1 MNILLIYPEFPD
13 TFWSFKH
20 ALKLAHKKASS
31 PPLGLLTV
39 AAMLP
44 AEWHKRLVDMNVSKL
59 TEKDLKWAD
68 AVFVSAML
76 VQKEAAR
83 QVIARCRKAGVKIIA
98 GGPLFTTEQEL
109 FEEVNHF
116 VLNEGELTLPRFLAD
131 LAQGK
136 ADRVYATAEFVD
148 LKTSP
153 TPLWELADMRRY
165 ASMSLQYSRGCPFH
179 CEFCNVTTL
188 FGHNP
193 RVKSTTQILAELDS
207 LYDLGWR
214 GSVFFV
220 DDNFIGNKRHLKTD
234 LLPALIAW
242 RETRKGLA
250 FYTETSI
257 NLADDEHLVEMMV
270 QAGFDTVFIGIETPS
285 EAGLAEAGKLHNR
298 NRDLLADVK
307 RLQRAGLQVQGGFIV
322 GFDSDTAGIF
332 QAQIDFIQN
341 SGIVTAMVGL
351 LQALPGTKLYERLKQ
366 EGRLVADASGD
377 NVSMT
382 SNILPAMGLESLT
395 EGYQRILRTIY
406 SPKNYYRRVKTFLQE
421 CPAPRLRTSLS
432 LHYKMAF
439 IHASYR
445 LGLFGRE
452 RFQFWKVILWTL
464 FTRPKLLS
472 QAVTLA
478 IYGYHFRIIC
488 KRYIL

>member
-1 MNILLIYPEFPD
+1 MNILLVYPEFPD

-20 ALKLAHKKASS
+20 ALKLAHKKSSS

-44 AEWHKRLVDMNVSKL
+44 EEWHKRLIDLNLAKL

-68 AVFVSAML
+68 AAFVSAML

-83 QVIARCRKAGVKIIA
+83 QVIARCKGAGVRVIA
-98 GGPLFTTEQEL
+98 GGPLFTTEYEQ
-109 FEEVNHF
+109 FEEVDHF
-116 VLNEGELTLPRFLAD
+116 VLNEGELTMPRFMAD
-131 LAQGK
+131 LAQGNAK
-136 ADRVYATAEFVD
+136 RMYATAEFVD
-148 LKTSP
+148 LQNSP

-188 FGHNP
+188 FGHHP
-193 RVKSTTQILAELDS
+193 RVKSTAQILTELDR

-220 DDNFIGNKRHLKTD
+220 DDNFIGNKQHLKTD

-242 RETRKGLA
+242 RETRKGLT

-257 NLADDEHLVEMMV
+257 NLVDDERLVEMMV
-270 QAGFDTVFIGIETPS
+270 QAGFDTVFIGIETTN
-285 EAGLAEAGKLHNR
+285 EASLAEAHKLHNR

-322 GFDSDTAGIF
+322 GFDSDSPDIF
-332 QAQIDFIQN
+332 QEQIDFIQN
-341 SGIVTAMVGL
+341 SGIATAMVGL
-351 LQALPGTKLYERLKQ
+351 LQALPGTTLYERLKR
-366 EGRLVADASGD
+366 EGRLIADASGD
-377 NVSMT
+377 NVSVA
-382 SNILPAMGLESLT
+382 SNILPNMGLETLT
-395 EGYQRILRTIY
+395 EGYKKILRTIY
-406 SPKNYYRRVKTFLQE
+406 SPKNYYQRVKTFLQE
-421 CPAPRLRTSLS
+421 YPLPRLEKSLS

-439 IHASYR
+439 FHASYR
-445 LGLFGRE
+445 LGLFGKE
-452 RFQFWKVILWTL
+452 RFQFWKIILWTL
-464 FTRPKLLS
+464 FTRPRLIS
-472 QAVTLA
+472 EAVTLA